1 MSSIWNEGG
10 LLPPNS
16 GHDVRIYDEQ
26 QERRRLAEMPNPP
39 QKSGRRHG
47 QAASTLS
54 SPFGPTGHLSSGTG
68 RGHQG
73 SLVSWRTGVSAASTP
88 TKDRSSSAFHVDQQ
102 ADRGARS
109 SSGHPS
115 SVEAFYQRLSSTSQP
130 DRRSFVQSAT
140 SLGAQH
146 SSALD
151 DPEPVFSAEDH
162 YGGARPK
169 QLAGELAPASPQLSK
184 AAAALKAAQRDFDAA
199 QEYDLR
205 AAALHTKV
213 VSFIN
218 TLFLRRSSQTL
229 S

>member
-1 MSSIWNEGG
+1 MSSTWTEGE
-10 LLPPNS
+10 LLRPNS
-16 GHDVRIYDEQ
+16 GRDVRNYDDQ
-26 QERRRLAEMPNPP
+26 QERRRLAEMSNPP
-39 QKSGRRHG
+39 Q
-47 QAASTLS
+47 TLP

-73 SLVSWRTGVSAASTP
+73 SWRTGVSAASTP
-88 TKDRSSSAFHVDQQ
+88 TKDRSSSGFQVDQQ

-115 SVEAFYQRLSSTSQP
+115 SVEAYYKRVSSTSQP
-130 DRRSFVQSAT
+130 DRRSVVQSAT
-140 SLGAQH
+140 SLGARLP
-146 SSALD
+146 SELD
-151 DPEPVFSAEDH
+151 DLDPVFSAEDH

-169 QLAGELAPASPQLSK
+169 RLAGDPAPASPQLSK
-184 AAAALKAAQRDFDAA
+184 AAAALEAAQRDFDVAK
-199 QEYDLR
+199 EYDLR
-205 AAALHTKV
+205 AAALHTEV